1 MNFITLITVP
11 IFIFLI
17 GFAGVCLNRKNIL
30 LIIICVE
37 LVLLAVNFIFLVSS
51 FYLDDLLGQIFAIF
65 ILVVAAAE
73 SSIGLAILITF
84 YRIKGTITI
93 NAINLLKG

>member
-1 MNFITLITVP
+1 MNFVTLLFIP
-11 IFIFLI
+11 LIIFLI
-17 GFAGVCLNRKNIL
+17 GIVGIILNRKNVL

-37 LVLLAVNFIFLVSS
+37 LVLLAINFIFLISS
-51 FYLDDLLGQIFAIF
+51 FYLDDLLGQIFVIF

-93 NAINLLKG
+93 NSINLLKG

>member
-1 MNFITLITVP
+1 MNLITFLFIP
-11 IFIFLI
+11 LIIFSI
-17 GFAGVCLNRKNIL
+17 GIAGIMLNRKNIL

-37 LVLLAVNFIFLVSS
+37 LILLAINFIFLISS
-51 FYLDDLLGQIFAIF
+51 FYLDDIIGQIFTVF

-84 YRIKGTITI
+84 YRLKGTITI
-93 NAINLLKG
+93 NSINSLKG